1 MSAADIHSPSIP
13 VQSRSRRALRAALG
27 NPLALIGA
35 IGCGLLVLLA
45 CFGPWLAPY
54 NPLDQSILARFAPA
68 SASHWLGADGYGR
81 DTLSRILYA
90 SRASLVISIASVVAG
105 VVIGVAIGIVS
116 AYRGG
121 IIDAIVSELAN
132 MLLAFPTVV
141 VGILVLVALGPGA
154 QNVVIALALSFIPR
168 FIRLA
173 RAETLAVKERTFV
186 EAARVTGV
194 TDRQIMVRHI
204 LPNVIGTAIVSGAL
218 WTATALR
225 AEATLSFLGLGVQLP
240 YPSWGNMISD
250 GMPYIFSNP
259 ELVVYPCLAIV
270 FAVVFFNILG
280 DALRDYFDPHT
291 DQH

>member
-1 MSAADIHSPSIP
+1 MSAADIHSPGLP
-13 VQSRSRRALRAALG
+13 AHSRSRRALRAALG
-27 NPLALIGA
+27 NPLAAVGTV
-35 IGCGLLVLLA
+35 GCGLLVLLA
-45 CFGPWLAPY
+45 FFGPWLAPY
-54 NPLDQSILARFAPA
+54 DPLQQSILARFAPS
-68 SASHWLGADGYGR
+68 SASHWLGADEYGR

-90 SRASLVISIASVVAG
+90 SRASLLISLASVIAG
-105 VVIGVAIGIVS
+105 IAVGVAIGIVS

-121 IIDAIVSELAN
+121 LIDAVISELAN

-194 TDRQIMVRHI
+194 TDWQIMARHI

-259 ELVVYPCLAIV
+259 ELVFYPCLAIV

-280 DALRDYFDPHT
+280 DALRDYFDPHS